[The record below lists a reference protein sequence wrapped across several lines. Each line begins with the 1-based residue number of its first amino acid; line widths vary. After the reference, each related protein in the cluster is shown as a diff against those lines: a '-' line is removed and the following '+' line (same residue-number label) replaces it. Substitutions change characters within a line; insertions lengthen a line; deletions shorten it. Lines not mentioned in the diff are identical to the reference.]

1 MAAPVFLAACH
12 RVLLFLFVLFI
23 FVLFVPPSQ
32 GITVYDRQTL
42 LNIRA
47 SFMDVCALDTNGR
60 NIHRY
65 LLPRL
70 PEGLRAPCCACHR
83 RRRRSR
89 RRGRRAGASVKLRSL
104 AGSRSPSPPSYH
116 LQLYDDGPDQRPH
129 YIHRRSL
136 EPRYTSLRLITP
148 DANLDR
154 LAGGSPGTPARPH
167 VKRGG
172 AVPDNL
178 RPLVWIPWPSDS
190 WDPETEGLG
199 QHERTGEED
208 DQTEQGE
215 GGEMGETEGN
225 TEMQEMETEG
235 DIETQTDRLAS
246 EGLERGE
253 VVEVEKGDVEAE
265 KKVETNR

>member
-136 EPRYTSLRLITP
+136 EQRYTSLRLITP

-154 LAGGSPGTPARPH
+154 LAGGSPGTPARSH

-178 RPLVWIPWPSDS
+178 RPLVWIPWPSDCTAAAP
-190 WDPETEGLG
+190 DPVEYHLFEDNPDGALG
-199 QHERTGEED
+199 G
-208 DQTEQGE
+208 
-215 GGEMGETEGN
+215 
-225 TEMQEMETEG
+225 
-235 DIETQTDRLAS
+235 
-246 EGLERGE
+246 
-253 VVEVEKGDVEAE
+253 V
-265 KKVETNR
+265 